1 MATGQLA
8 RRSRHRLSFGDGLR
22 ASCHAGKCVLAQTNR
37 EGMMKMRVA
46 APPPELRSM
55 SRRIGGTGGGGGR
68 DQADLREHIDCEGSE
83 RCGR

>member
-8 RRSRHRLSFGDGLR
+8 RRSRHRLSFGDGLS

-37 EGMMKMRVA
+37 ECMMWA
-46 APPPELRSM
+46 GAPPPPEHRSM
-55 SRRIGGTGGGGGR
+55 SRRIGGTGGASGR